1 MAEQIQEI
9 TLEARSPLM
18 DMAAR
23 MANVSSD
30 RVKLAEVPFKTQL
43 TLRGNADEKTFV
55 DGVKRALGVALPTKA
70 NTVNSKGEI
79 DILWMGPD
87 EWLILAP
94 EGEATRLMSTLKVM
108 LSDQL
113 IALVD
118 VSDNRTMLT
127 LSGSASWDVL
137 NKGAHL
143 DFHPRSW
150 KKGMIA
156 QSTYGRAQVIF
167 WQSGNEPEFRL
178 LVRNSFAEYLATFL
192 MDAMA
197 EFAN

>member
-1 MAEQIQEI
+1 
-9 TLEARSPLM
+9 
-18 DMAAR
+18 
-23 MANVSSD
+23 
-30 RVKLAEVPFKTQL
+30 VKLAEVPFKTQL